1 MIEHD
6 YTMKKIRIQ
15 QIWDDI
21 FAMNPELKDNRYAKF
36 SYREFREA
44 EDQDERASHI
54 SSGMM
59 RVPVGLSVS
68 KVHKVERTQEAN
80 SSKIGEGDIW
90 AIFHKVPQIFIL
102 KRWKNDKV

>member
-6 YTMKKIRIQ
+6 YSMRKIRIQ

-21 FAMNPELKDNRYAKF
+21 FALNPSLRDNQYAKF

-44 EDQDERASHI
+44 EDQDERAPPI
-54 SSGMM
+54 SEGMM
-59 RVPVGLSVS
+59 RMPVGLSVS
-68 KVHKVERTQEAN
+68 EVHRVERTKEAN
-80 SSKIGEGDIW
+80 STKIREEEIW

-102 KRWKNDKV
+102 KR

>member
-6 YTMKKIRIQ
+6 YSMKKIRIQ

-21 FAMNPELKDNRYAKF
+21 FALDPSLKDNRYAKF

-44 EDQDERASHI
+44 EDQDERAPPVSA
-54 SSGMM
+54 GMM
-59 RVPVGLSVS
+59 RLPVGVS
-68 KVHKVERTQEAN
+68 ITRIHKVEREQEAN
-80 SSKIGEGDIW
+80 SSKIGEGEIW

-102 KRWKNDKV
+102 QR

>member
-6 YTMKKIRIQ
+6 YSMRKIRIQ

-21 FAMNPELKDNRYAKF
+21 FALNPSLRENQYARF

-44 EDQDERASHI
+44 EDQDERAPPI
-54 SSGMM
+54 SEGMM
-59 RVPVGLSVS
+59 RIPVGLSVTR
-68 KVHKVERTQEAN
+68 VHKVERSRKAN
-80 SSKIGEGDIW
+80 SSNIGEEEIW

-102 KRWKNDKV
+102 QRWKND

>member
-6 YTMKKIRIQ
+6 YSMRKIEIQ

-21 FAMNPELKDNRYAKF
+21 FALNPSLKENAYAKF

-44 EDQDERASHI
+44 EDQDERAPPI

-68 KVHKVERTQEAN
+68 KVQRIERKLEGN
-80 SSKIGEGDIW
+80 SSNIGEGEIW

-102 KRWKNDKV
+102 KR

>member
-6 YTMKKIRIQ
+6 YTMRKIKIQ

-21 FAMNPELKDNRYAKF
+21 FALNPELKDNRYAKF

-44 EDQDERASHI
+44 EDQDERAPPI

-68 KVHKVERTQEAN
+68 KVHRVEKTKEAN
-80 SSKIGEGDIW
+80 SSRIGEGEIW

-102 KRWKNDKV
+102 KR

>member
-6 YTMKKIRIQ
+6 YSMKKIKLQ

-21 FAMNPELKDNRYAKF
+21 FTLDPELKSNPYARF

-44 EDQDERASHI
+44 EDQDERAPPI
-54 SSGMM
+54 SVGMM
-59 RVPVGLSVS
+59 RNPVGLVIS
-68 KVHKVERTQEAN
+68 KVTRTIG
-80 SSKIGEGDIW
+80 SKKGNFTRLNETDVW

-102 KRWKNDKV
+102 MRRQND